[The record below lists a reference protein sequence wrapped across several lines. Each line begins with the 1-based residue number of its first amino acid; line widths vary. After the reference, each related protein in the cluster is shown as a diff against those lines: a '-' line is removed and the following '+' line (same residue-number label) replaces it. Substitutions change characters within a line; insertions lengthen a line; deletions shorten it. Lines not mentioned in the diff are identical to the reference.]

1 MRWEEESRFF
11 FESRGVKLEEVV
23 EGVEEK
29 GKWFAGI
36 EQRDIEEQRREKWKK
51 INESDYIASGT
62 K

>member
-1 MRWEEESRFF
+1 M
-11 FESRGVKLEEVV
+11 EEVV
-23 EGVEEK
+23 ERVEEK

-36 EQRDIEEQRREKWKK
+36 EQRDIKEQRKEKWKK